1 MNRSISLAAIII
13 GAAIL
18 VNGYL
23 ERLARTPQAIQG
35 SEKQLPEVR
44 EKSIAVLP
52 FQDLSS
58 PDQNADFAGSIQQEI
73 TNRLTKV
80 HDLKVISQ
88 SDVMGYRAAA
98 TRNLREIGKH
108 VGAANLL
115 EGRVQRTDDRVRVSV
130 QLIDAKMIDIF
141 GPRITTGRLQTY
153 SLWRARVQRRLQ
165 VSLEPGS
172 LRLRRPPSR
181 KIVVTHEA

>member
-1 MNRSISLAAIII
+1 MNRSIILAAIII

-98 TRNLREIGKH
+98 TRNLREIG
-108 VGAANLL
+108 
-115 EGRVQRTDDRVRVSV
+115 DRVRVSV
-130 QLIDAKMIDIF
+130 QLIDAKTD
-141 GPRITTGRLQTY
+141 RHLWAENYDREITDVFAVESEVAKKIAGELGARL
-153 SLWRARVQRRLQ
+153 SPAEKAAIEEDRGH
-165 VSLEPGS
+165 P
-172 LRLRRPPSR
+172 
-181 KIVVTHEA
+181 

>member
-1 MNRSISLAAIII
+1 MNRSIILAAIII

-98 TRNLREIGKH
+98 TRNLREIG
-108 VGAANLL
+108 
-115 EGRVQRTDDRVRVSV
+115 
-130 QLIDAKMIDIF
+130 
-141 GPRITTGRLQTY
+141 
-153 SLWRARVQRRLQ
+153 
-165 VSLEPGS
+165 
-172 LRLRRPPSR
+172 
-181 KIVVTHEA
+181 

>member
-1 MNRSISLAAIII
+1 MNRSIILAAIII

-130 QLIDAKMIDIF
+130 QLIDAKTD
-141 GPRITTGRLQTY
+141 RHLWAENYDREITDVFAVESEVAKKIAGELGTRL
-153 SLWRARVQRRLQ
+153 SPAEKAAIEEDRGH
-165 VSLEPGS
+165 P
-172 LRLRRPPSR
+172 
-181 KIVVTHEA
+181 